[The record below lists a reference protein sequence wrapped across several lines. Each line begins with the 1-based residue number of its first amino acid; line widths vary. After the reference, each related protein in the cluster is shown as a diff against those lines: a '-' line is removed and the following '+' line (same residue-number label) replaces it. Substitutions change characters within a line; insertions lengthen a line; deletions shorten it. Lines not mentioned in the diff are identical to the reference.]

1 MDRGLSV
8 FELLLT
14 FVPYLLDTSI
24 QIWNAVEVNIL
35 TSDTEFKYPTPFYIN
50 EVEEEDKCEDGW
62 TYFSHNKLCYKS
74 VTNSNKS
81 LILTPDRAAENCKFS
96 SQNPSSNLASI
107 HDSIT
112 NDFLSK
118 LKYDFNPAW
127 IGGYHDGY
135 DWNWRDGTPWD
146 YTNWGTGQPSNRTD
160 ESYLVMEYAH
170 TNGQDWK
177 NGQWN
182 DASWSTWNIPA
193 SICQYDP
200 SITEQPLQM
209 RRKRETQNETF
220 MDDVD
225 IFNLELNFQYDP
237 RITEQSLP
245 ERRKRE
251 TQIETFMDEDI
262 SNIDFKLDFSI
273 KITLEGLVSLVLVQL
288 PGIVLGFLGIFK
300 AVINHGCSKKA
311 VADSVRYEKDYTKL
325 NKLKS
330 YLDPVFFSSFH
341 SFWWNFL
348 DFLSIS
354 SHLE

>member
-1 MDRGLSV
+1 MGKGLFV

-35 TSDTEFKYPTPFYIN
+35 TRNTEFKYPTPFYLS

-118 LKYDFNPAW
+118 LKYEFGPAW
-127 IGGYHDGY
+127 IGGYHNGY
-135 DWNWRDGTPWD
+135 DWRWRDGTPWD

-220 MDDVD
+220 MD
-225 IFNLELNFQYDP
+225 
-237 RITEQSLP
+237 
-245 ERRKRE
+245 
-251 TQIETFMDEDI
+251 EDI
-262 SNIDFKLDFSI
+262 SNLDFKLDYSI

-300 AVINHGCSKKA
+300 AIINHGCSKKA
-311 VADSVRYEKDYTKL
+311 VADSMRYEKDYTKL